1 MQSCG
6 LIRDGLFTYG
16 KFRIVF
22 HPQLCDLQFFV
33 LASFSTLQLCIKNW
47 FQCLWWINEV
57 PLSNKPPPPSKLYEI
72 NMPPPPPSP
81 ESLIRGF
88 TVNVQLTASRQ
99 WGFWFCYV
107 IVALFVQ
114 NYLRGVSESWLCCRA
129 PTLKTGKQEQ
139 IIFFFSQLHVYLP
152 ILAMGNPHWRISTTA
167 STADLTSGNEDTPD
181 AV

>member
-6 LIRDGLFTYG
+6 LIRAGLFTYG

-57 PLSNKPPPPSKLYEI
+57 PLSNKPPPPSKVFEI
-72 NMPPPPPSP
+72 NKPPPPSP

-114 NYLRGVSESWLCCRA
+114 NYLRGVPESWLCCRA

-139 IIFFFSQLHVYLP
+139 IFFFSANYTCIYQSLPWAIHTGGFPPQHQQL
-152 ILAMGNPHWRISTTA
+152 T
-167 STADLTSGNEDTPD
+167 
-181 AV
+181 